1 MGKCMR
7 HWSGREGDRSS
18 PTNSSYQELTG
29 MMGAAIVSKSPE
41 MKNLTW
47 VFISWSWLKPREK
60 NATTNPISTVF
71 TGKGVMDVA
80 ATMF

>member
-1 MGKCMR
+1 MR

-41 MKNLTW
+41 MKNLT
-47 VFISWSWLKPREK
+47 
-60 NATTNPISTVF
+60 
-71 TGKGVMDVA
+71 
-80 ATMF
+80 